1 MHPLLATFIRLTVMI
16 TIGLVALWV
25 ILAIFHWVLVAA
37 VIAAVAIGGIFLYN
51 LIRRRSNPPA
61 IPL

>member
-1 MHPLLATFIRLTVMI
+1 MHPLLATFIRLTIMI

-37 VIAAVAIGGIFLYN
+37 VIAAAAIGGIFLYN